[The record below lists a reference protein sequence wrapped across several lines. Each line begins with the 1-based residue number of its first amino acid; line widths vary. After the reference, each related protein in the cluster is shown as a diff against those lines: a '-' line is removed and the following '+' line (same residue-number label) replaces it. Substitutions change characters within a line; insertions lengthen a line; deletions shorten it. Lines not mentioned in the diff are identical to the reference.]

1 MTHGLKQLSKGVL
14 RNSCSEN
21 FWKFSEEKIQNIRA
35 TLVKLGALALSPF
48 LSPSLYLSL
57 LNFTKIALRCRY
69 FLGKISENCRDNFSV
84 EHLWVTAFVGL
95 EFMVSVERY
104 GFGSKI
110 NRD

>member
-35 TLVKLGALALSPF
+35 TLVKLGALAL
-48 LSPSLYLSL
+48 

-69 FLGKISENCRDNFSV
+69 FLGKISENCRNNFSV